1 MTPNTA
7 DINTK
12 LERTKLTVQDKTFGP
27 VENLEVHVRSD
38 WWQILF
44 NSLYLKTDADL
55 LDDIE
60 LTRKEVDLIVS
71 ILELTS
77 QDNILDL
84 CCGQGRHVIELAK
97 RGFSNIEGYDRS
109 RYLIRKAKTRAQ
121 KENLQVRFR
130 EGDARKLRYPHDTF
144 DIVTILGSSFGYF
157 DSSIDDRRIIEGL
170 FRVLKPDG
178 KVLIDISDGDY
189 IKENFQ
195 RRSWEWLDKRYF
207 VCRERALS
215 SDGERLICREIISH
229 FDKGI
234 IADQFYAERLYN
246 KESLSQLL
254 TTSGFKSPMFH
265 TTFSSVSA
273 GTQDPG
279 MMEQRIMLYA
289 SVEKN

>member
-12 LERTKLTVQDKTFGP
+12 LKRAKWTVKDKTFGP

-84 CCGQGRHVIELAK
+84 CCGQGRHVIELAR
-97 RGFSNIEGYDRS
+97 RGFSNVEGYDRS

-130 EGDARKLRYPHDTF
+130 EGDARKLRYSPDTF

-157 DSSIDDRRIIEGL
+157 DSTIDDRRVIEGI

-234 IADQFYAERLYN
+234 TADQFYAERLYN

-254 TTSGFKSPMFH
+254 TTSGFKSPTFH
-265 TTFSSVSA
+265 MTFSSVSA

-279 MMEQRIMLYA
+279 MMEQRIMLSA
-289 SVEKN
+289 SVEKT